1 MVPVPLGPHNF
12 STYNK
17 SYWGK
22 TYTCIKNVHG
32 IYFIKYINYF
42 CKMLQGSEYARVLNI
57 LGF

>member
-1 MVPVPLGPHNF
+1 MVPGPLGSHTF

-17 SYWGK
+17 GYWGK
-22 TYTCIKNVHG
+22 TYTSIKNVPG

-42 CKMLQGSEYARVLNI
+42 CKMLKGSEYARVLNI